1 MDKEQARFI
10 LQSFRPDGADAK
22 DPDFAE
28 ALLVAAEDRE
38 LGDWLAVER
47 AQDAAFAAALND
59 LAIPDELRRNILSVL
74 KMEEGE
80 EANFEKMDSSFIG
93 ALASVSPPEGLR
105 DQILTAMTVETSSE
119 PVEQVVPPV
128 VEFTPQEDAKKA
140 PKRVQGW
147 LKTAALA
154 AALVLG
160 AFVAFE
166 LTPGSDPNEGVEDG
180 GSITLSALEHS
191 AIVQVS
197 GDASLEL
204 QSADLEVQRTWML
217 DHNAPVFNLSE
228 LPKGLTKGGKAVGC
242 RLFKIDETNVSLVC
256 FDKAGKT
263 VHLLVLK
270 SADLLSA
277 DLAKLKEKGGSR
289 CWQCPKTDVSVASW
303 KGTDQTYLLLGK
315 MEQKELLKYF

>member
-28 ALLVAAEDRE
+28 ALQVAAEDRE
-38 LGDWLAVER
+38 LGDWLAAER

-80 EANFEKMDSSFIG
+80 AADFEKMDSSFIG

-105 DQILTAMTVETSSE
+105 DQILTAMTVETASE
-119 PVEQVVPPV
+119 PVEQIAPEV
-128 VEFTPQEDAKKA
+128 VEFTSQEEVKDA

-147 LKTAALA
+147 LKTAAIA

-166 LTPGSDPNEGVEDG
+166 LTPNSGSNPVSPDER
-180 GSITLSALEHS
+180 ITLKTLEYG
-191 AIVQVS
+191 AIAQVS
-197 GDASLEL
+197 GEINLDL
-204 QSADLEVQRTWML
+204 QSEDLDAQRNYMG
-217 DHNAPVFNLSE
+217 DHNAPVFKKSE
-228 LPKGLTKGGKAVGC
+228 LPKGLAKGKGKPVGC
-242 RLFKIDETNVSLVC
+242 RLFKIDNTKVSLVC
-256 FDKAGKT
+256 FDKAGQT
-263 VHLLVLK
+263 VHLVVLK
-270 SADLLSA
+270 SSDLRSG
-277 DLAKLKEKGGSR
+277 DLAKLKKAGDR
-289 CWQCPKTDVSVASW
+289 CWQCPNTEVAVASW
-303 KGTDQTYLLLGK
+303 KGTDKTYLLLGK
-315 MEQKELLKYF
+315 MEEKELLEYF